1 MRLILFTALIATAL
15 AAASPASAYLGI
27 EMGQGADCSQCHNLS
42 FDEATE
48 MVKSVNSEIEVMEI
62 KVSPVAGLWE
72 ITIMARGK
80 RGIAYIDFPKA
91 HIITGSIIDVTSNLN
106 LTNDRLYEISKV
118 EFEDIPLEDAL
129 ILGNPEARFKAIV
142 FDDPDCPY
150 CKNLHR
156 EMKSLVEE
164 YEDIAFYIK
173 LLPLKSHPTAYKKA
187 KAIVCLR
194 SMALLERSYDG
205 RPLPPPTCETTE
217 VDDTIELAERLGIA
231 TTPTIILPDGGVV
244 QGYKDRETLLDLV
257 ETAGRALEETVA
269 ARQAEIAVERMR
281 KLREMEREDFLR
293 VTEADSITSYHEFL
307 GKYPA
312 GNKRNEALS
321 SLSMLIEKNPDSPI
335 LYRDFIARY
344 PDGLFAISEE
354 HRLLYVG
361 PRELP
366 VYAILQLL
374 DEGMDEDQVAAKVSS
389 IIGRYKEFTVDE
401 ALELSGMGISDTIL
415 DAMLEATYKAKMREE
430 EASRLRQTT
439 RLMEEADQVQAA
451 IYDMQARLDMELS
464 VDPEAL
470 LEAITDEVGTPL
482 TEKIERCSK
491 LLDALSSCRGAININ
506 SCRNSAQSE
515 FLCE

>member
-1 MRLILFTALIATAL
+1 MRFLLYTALIAAAL
-15 AAASPASAYLGI
+15 AVASPARAYLGI
-27 EMGQGADCSQCHNLS
+27 EMGEGADCSQCHNLS

-48 MVKSVNSEIEVMEI
+48 MVKSVNPEIEVMEI

-72 ITIMARGK
+72 ITIIARGK

-91 HIITGSIIDVTSNLN
+91 HIITGSIIDVTTSLN
-106 LTNDRLYEISKV
+106 LTNNRLYEISKV
-118 EFEDIPLEDAL
+118 EFADIPLDDAL

-156 EMKSLVEE
+156 EMRSLVEE

-205 RPLPPPTCETTE
+205 RPLPEPTCETTE
-217 VDDTIELAERLGIA
+217 VDDTIELAEQLGIA

-244 QGYKDRETLLDLV
+244 QGFKDRETLLDLI
-257 ETAGRALEETVA
+257 ETAGRALEETIA
-269 ARQAEIAVERMR
+269 TRQTEIEAERLR
-281 KLREMEREDFLR
+281 KLREMEREDFEK
-293 VTEADSITSYHEFL
+293 VTEMDTIIGYHEFL

-312 GNKRNEALS
+312 GKKRKESLER
-321 SLSMLIEKNPDSPI
+321 LSMLIEKKPDNLI

-344 PDGLFAISEE
+344 PDGLFAIPEE
-354 HRLLYVG
+354 HRLLYIG

-374 DEGMDEDQVAAKVSS
+374 GKGMDEDQVAAKISS
-389 IIGRYKEFTVDE
+389 LIGRYKEFTVEE
-401 ALELSGMGISDTIL
+401 AGELSGMGISDTIL
-415 DAMLEATYKAKMREE
+415 DAMLEATFKVKKREE
-430 EASRLRQTT
+430 EARRLRQTS

-451 IYDMQARLDMELS
+451 IYDMQARLEMEMTE
-464 VDPEAL
+464 DPEIL
-470 LEAITDEVGTPL
+470 VTITDEVGTPL

-491 LLDALSSCRGAININ
+491 LLNALTSCTRASNIN
-506 SCRNSAQSE
+506 SCRNTAQIE

>member
-1 MRLILFTALIATAL
+1 MVAIATAL
-15 AAASPASAYLGI
+15 AAASPAQSYPGI
-27 EMGQGADCSQCHNLS
+27 GMGEGADCSQCHTLS

-48 MVKSVNSEIEVMEI
+48 MVKSVNPEIEVMEI
-62 KVSPVAGLWE
+62 KPSPVAGLWE
-72 ITIMARGK
+72 ITILARGK

-91 HIITGSIIDVTSNLN
+91 HIITGSIIDVTSSMN
-106 LTNDRLYEISKV
+106 LTNKRLYEISKV
-118 EFEDIPLEDAL
+118 EFSEIPLEDAL

-205 RPLPPPTCETTE
+205 RPLPEPTCETTE

-244 QGYKDRETLLDLV
+244 QGFKDRETLLDLV
-257 ETAGRALEETVA
+257 ETAGRALEEMIA
-269 ARQAEIAVERMR
+269 ARQVEIEAKRLR
-281 KLREMEREDFLR
+281 KLHEMEREDFEDL
-293 VTEADSITSYHEFL
+293 TGNDNIIAFHEFL
-307 GKYPA
+307 GKYPS
-312 GNKRNEALS
+312 GKKRKEALER
-321 SLSMLIEKNPDSPI
+321 LSMLIDQKSDNLI

-344 PDGLFAISEE
+344 PDGLSAIPEE
-354 HRLLYVG
+354 YRLLYVG

-366 VYAILQLL
+366 LYAILQLL
-374 DEGMDEDQVAAKVSS
+374 GEGMDEDQVAAKVSS
-389 IIGRYKEFTVDE
+389 MIGRYKEFTVE
-401 ALELSGMGISDTIL
+401 EVQRLTEMGVSDTIV
-415 DAMLEATYKAKMREE
+415 DAMLEATFKAKRREE
-430 EASRLRQTT
+430 EARRQRHVT

-451 IYDMQARLDMELS
+451 IYDMQARLDMEMTE
-464 VDPEAL
+464 DPEIL
-470 LEAITDEVGTPL
+470 VDTITDEIGTPL
-482 TEKIERCSK
+482 TDKIERCTK
-491 LLDALSSCRGAININ
+491 LLNALSSCRRAVNVN
-506 SCRNSAQSE
+506 SCRVAAQSE
-515 FLCE
+515 F